1 MSYLNIKTIIAAH
14 TPQILKKYIA
24 HIEHSATG
32 TRLARG
38 MFWTMAGSVISRGLT
53 FIAGVV
59 VARLL
64 GKTGYGEFGMINST
78 VGMFGIFAGFGL
90 GITATKHVAEL
101 RQKDP
106 ARAGS
111 ILGLS
116 WIVAM
121 VTGGVMAVTLF
132 FFAPWLAQ
140 NTLNAP
146 HLADVLKIGA
156 LILLISALNGAQTG
170 ALSGFEAF
178 KTLACI
184 NLFIGIVSFPLLITG
199 AYLWGLTGVIWAMT
213 INLAIGW
220 IINHIAIRKEA
231 AKHNVLLTFNQ
242 CAKELPVLWKFSLPS
257 VLNGLMFT
265 PVIWLCNTFL
275 VNQPNGYAEMGIF
288 TACLVFQNLLFFS
301 SRILD
306 APLMSI
312 MANAGEK
319 MSERLGTVNMV
330 STWFIGV
337 IVAIPLLCF
346 PEIPNLIFGAA
357 FKSKNFNLTLSFV
370 IIFTAIILYKTGI
383 DRVISVRN
391 LMWWGFLSNIL
402 WAILLIPLAYFFVK
416 WGAPGLAAAFLFAYI
431 LSTAMFM
438 PFYNSLNLVPK
449 DTILSFEATIVWC
462 VLFILV
468 LLNIVDATLLFRIF
482 IFFPIILITILSF
495 QRIIKIK
502 S

>member
-1 MSYLNIKTIIAAH
+1 MLNRCNGNYLTIKTIISYA
-14 TPQILKKYIA
+14 PQFFKPFMA
-24 HIEHSATG
+24 RIENSPTG

-59 VARLL
+59 VARML

-90 GITATKHVAEL
+90 GLTATKHVAEL

-106 ARAGS
+106 ARAGR

-121 VTGGVMAVTLF
+121 VTGGVMALALF
-132 FFAPWLAQ
+132 LFAPWLAQ
-140 NTLNAP
+140 NTINAP

-178 KTLACI
+178 KILAHI
-184 NLFIGIVSFPLLITG
+184 NLFIGIVSFPLLICG
-199 AYLWGLTGVIWAMT
+199 AYLGGLTGVVWAMT
-213 INLAIGW
+213 INVAMSW

-231 AKHNVLLTFNQ
+231 AKHNVPLTFSQ
-242 CAKELPVLWKFSLPS
+242 CTKELPVLWQFSLPS
-257 VLNGLMFT
+257 VLSGLMVT

-288 TACLVFQNLLFFS
+288 TACLVFQNLLIFTS
-301 SRILD
+301 SMLD

-312 MANAGEK
+312 VANAGENI
-319 MSERLGTVNMV
+319 SARLGTVNIL

-346 PEIPNLIFGAA
+346 PEIPNAIFGAA
-357 FKSKNFNLTLSFV
+357 FKSKSFTLTFV
-370 IIFTAIILYKTGI
+370 IVIFT
-383 DRVISVRN
+383 RQ
-391 LMWWGFLSNIL
+391 
-402 WAILLIPLAYFFVK
+402 LL
-416 WGAPGLAAAFLFAYI
+416 
-431 LSTAMFM
+431 
-438 PFYNSLNLVPK
+438 
-449 DTILSFEATIVWC
+449 C
-462 VLFILV
+462 
-468 LLNIVDATLLFRIF
+468 
-482 IFFPIILITILSF
+482 
-495 QRIIKIK
+495 IKQA
-502 S
+502 